1 MASSSTGVGKERRQ
15 MSGRRIPAALRTALG
30 DEGTFGLI
38 ELLDSEQKDWSEKML
53 TTASDRFE
61 TRLTQQVGGLRQELH
76 DGLSAIRAELATV
89 RVEMLRW
96 SFAFWIGQV
105 AAVGALMALMLRAAG
120 R

>member
-1 MASSSTGVGKERRQ
+1 
-15 MSGRRIPAALRTALG
+15 MSGRRIPASLRTALG

-61 TRLTQQVGGLRQELH
+61 KRLTQEMGGLRQELH
-76 DGLSAIRAELATV
+76 DGVGAIRAELGSV
-89 RVEMLRW
+89 RVEILRW

-105 AAVGALMALMLRAAG
+105 AAIGALMALMLRTAG
-120 R
+120 TP